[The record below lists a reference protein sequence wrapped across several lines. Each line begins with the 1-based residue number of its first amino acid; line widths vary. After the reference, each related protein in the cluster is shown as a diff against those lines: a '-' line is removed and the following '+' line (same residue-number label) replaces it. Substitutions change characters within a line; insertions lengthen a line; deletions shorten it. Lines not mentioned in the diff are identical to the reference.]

1 MLKMTLC
8 HYKLSAALD
17 ALVGCLTQM
26 PVLEKRRRED
36 PRREQTEAAFL
47 AAASELLAEG
57 RPFAELTVS
66 RLAERAR
73 RPRTA
78 FYAHFEDRRA
88 LLMRLID
95 PIRSDAQAAVAP
107 FTSGD
112 GDVRDAVTQ
121 LLVVMR
127 RHQQILNAVIEAAAY
142 DVAVGELWNALIEQF
157 AQANRARLELAGV
170 PPATAGPTAEV
181 LTWMTERACTQHLR
195 QDPPAIT
202 EAELIDALADTWNR
216 ALIPPN

>member
-1 MLKMTLC
+1 
-8 HYKLSAALD
+8 
-17 ALVGCLTQM
+17 M

-47 AAASELLAEG
+47 SAASELLADG
-57 RPFAELTVS
+57 HPFAELTVS

-88 LLMRLID
+88 LLMRLIE
-95 PIRSDAQAAVAP
+95 PIRADAQAAVAP
-107 FTSGD
+107 FTSGE

-121 LLVVMR
+121 LLAVMR
-127 RHQQILNAVIEAAAY
+127 AHQQVLNAVIEAAAY
-142 DVAVGELWNALIEQF
+142 DRAVGQLWNGLIEQF
-157 AQANRARLELAGV
+157 AQANQARLELAGV
-170 PPATAGPTAEV
+170 PSAHAGPTARV

-195 QDPPAIT
+195 QDPPT
-202 EAELIDALADTWNR
+202 LGDAELIDALADTWDR
-216 ALIPPN
+216 ALAPPVSPGRPRA